1 MIRTT
6 RRAFLASC
14 GVASLLWIG
23 SAGIESAQR
32 LASQLA
38 YRQLQSK
45 TPAAANAT
53 PRSTSTTTSASSKEV
68 ANLLDQNK
76 DAAGW
81 LVVENTAVSYPLV
94 QASPKNKNWYLHHN
108 FWNQKDVAGCPFI
121 DDRCTVSSQHVLVFG
136 HHLGS
141 TNLMF
146 SSLASAW
153 KGNVFQTL
161 GSANIETV
169 DNLIFRFTQLCAL
182 RVEKNYELVQRFAWP
197 DADEMRNWLSLILDQ
212 AETKAQTAQEDTHKA
227 RQVLTLA
234 TCSNAVAGQ
243 QERTLIVFSR

>member
-6 RRAFLASC
+6 RRAFLTSC
-14 GVASLLWIG
+14 GVALLLWIG

-45 TPAAANAT
+45 MPAAANAM
-53 PRSTSTTTSASSKEV
+53 PRSTSTATSASSKEI

-81 LVVENTAVSYPLV
+81 LVVENTVVSYPLV
-94 QASPKNKNWYLHHN
+94 QASPKNKDWYLHHN

-153 KGNVFQTL
+153 KSNVF
-161 GSANIETV
+161 
-169 DNLIFRFTQLCAL
+169 
-182 RVEKNYELVQRFAWP
+182 
-197 DADEMRNWLSLILDQ
+197 
-212 AETKAQTAQEDTHKA
+212 
-227 RQVLTLA
+227 
-234 TCSNAVAGQ
+234 
-243 QERTLIVFSR
+243 

>member
-45 TPAAANAT
+45 TPAAAIAT
-53 PRSTSTTTSASSKEV
+53 PRSTSTTTSDSSKGV
-68 ANLLDQNK
+68 ASLLDQNK
-76 DAAGW
+76 DAVGW

-94 QASPKNKNWYLHHN
+94 QASPKNKDWYLHHN

-121 DDRCTVSSQHVLVFG
+121 DDRCTVSSQ
-136 HHLGS
+136 
-141 TNLMF
+141 
-146 SSLASAW
+146 
-153 KGNVFQTL
+153 
-161 GSANIETV
+161 
-169 DNLIFRFTQLCAL
+169 
-182 RVEKNYELVQRFAWP
+182 
-197 DADEMRNWLSLILDQ
+197 ILDQ
-212 AETKAQTAQEDTHKA
+212 ADTKAQTAQEDAHKA

-243 QERTLIVFSR
+243 NERTLIVFSR

>member
-53 PRSTSTTTSASSKEV
+53 PRSTSTATSASSKEV

-94 QASPKNKNWYLHHN
+94 QASPKNKDWYLHHN
-108 FWNQKDVAGCPFI
+108 FWNQKDVAGCPFV
-121 DDRCTVSSQHVLVFG
+121 DDRCTASSQHVLVFG

-153 KGNVFQTL
+153 KSNVFQTL

-169 DNLIFRFTQLCAL
+169 DNLVFRFKPLCAL
-182 RVEKNYELVQRFAWP
+182 RVEKNYELVQRFEWP
-197 DADEMRNWLSLILDQ
+197 DADEMRNWLSLILGQ
-212 AETKAQTAQEDTHKA
+212 AETKAQTAQEDAHKA